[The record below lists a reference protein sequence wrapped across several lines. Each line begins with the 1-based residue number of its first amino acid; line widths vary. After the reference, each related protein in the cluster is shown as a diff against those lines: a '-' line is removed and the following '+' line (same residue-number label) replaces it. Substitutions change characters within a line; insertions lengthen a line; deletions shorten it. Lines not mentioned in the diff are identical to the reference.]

1 MKKII
6 AEDILK
12 YFNNEIKKESFIP
25 NIKFDID
32 KSQID
37 IIYPLI
43 GKLAY
48 AHIYY
53 DNVSEELVYE
63 LLEPE
68 ISDEERILIEK
79 VKQYIL
85 DEMYKD
91 PEEFLNKNKEY
102 VLIKKLEEFVNK
114 YKIKIDRDLFIKY
127 YYYLWRDMLGYEKI
141 HPLFYDIFIEDI
153 SCDGYD
159 IPIYVHHNKFG
170 ILKTNIILSRDEL
183 DKFIVKL
190 AQKAGKHISYV
201 EPILDA
207 TLPDGSRVNATYS
220 QEITTHGPTFTIRKF
235 REIPWTPIELI
246 RLGSATPEI
255 FAYLWLAVEFRKNII
270 IIGGTASGKTTM
282 LNAISM
288 FIPPSARIVSIEDT
302 REIRLYH
309 SNWIPSVVKYSS
321 DKNREIDMFE
331 LLRMSF
337 RQRPDYVIVGEVRG
351 EEAYVMFQGMASG
364 HSSLSTMHAEN
375 TRALISR
382 LTTPPI
388 NLSPTLIELLN
399 VVVIMQHDNFL
410 GTNLRRVKEINE
422 IVKYNKFNIAYKWNP
437 FKREYLENPKK
448 YLFRLIENEYGIKYK
463 ELYEEY
469 LTRAKLLY
477 RLSELNISD
486 FQTFSKI
493 VQMYYYNKENIL
505 KYYNIE

>member
-1 MKKII
+1 MI
-6 AEDILK
+6 
-12 YFNNEIKKESFIP
+12 
-25 NIKFDID
+25 NIKFINDI
-32 KSQID
+32 KINVPKNKFETN
-37 IIYPLI
+37 ITYPI
-43 GKLAY
+43 VEPFSY
-48 AHIYY
+48 AHIYFDRSTY
-53 DNVSEELVYE
+53 DLVYE
-63 LLEPE
+63 IIEPKLTE
-68 ISDEERILIEK
+68 NEEKIYKNIIFYIEK
-79 VKQYIL
+79 LLYIKL
-85 DEMYKD
+85 SEIGN
-91 PEEFLNKNKEY
+91 LNDAINY
-102 VLIKKLEEFVNK
+102 LQRLYDFVLN
-114 YKIKIDRDLFIKY
+114 DLGIQ
-127 YYYLWRDMLGYEKI
+127 LGQSSYEKI
-141 HPLFYDIFIEDI
+141 FYYIFRDLYGYNKVDPLLRDPLIEDI
-153 SCDGYD
+153 ECSGPGY
-159 IPIYVHHNKFG
+159 PIFIVHRYFG
-170 ILKTNIILSRDEL
+170 NLKTNIILNDKEIRDLIE
-183 DKFIVKL
+183 KFAL
-190 AQKAGKHISYV
+190 RAGKHISYA

-207 TLPDGSRVNATYS
+207 TLPDGSRISATYS

-302 REIRLYH
+302 REIKLYH
-309 SNWIPSVVKYSS
+309 PNWIPSVVKYSS

-364 HSSLSTMHAEN
+364 HSSLSTMHAES
-375 TRALISR
+375 TKALISR

-388 NLSPTLIELLN
+388 NLSPSLIELLN

-410 GTNLRRVKEINE
+410 GTNLRRIKEVNE
-422 IVKYNKFNIAYKWNP
+422 IIKYNRFNIAYKWNP

-448 YLFRLIENEYGIKYK
+448 YLFRLIENDYGIRYK

-469 LTRAKLLY
+469 IRRVKLLE

-493 VQMYYYNKENIL
+493 IQMYYYNKENIL
-505 KYYNIE
+505 RYYNIE

>member
-1 MKKII
+1 MI
-6 AEDILK
+6 
-12 YFNNEIKKESFIP
+12 
-25 NIKFDID
+25 NIKFINDIRINVP
-32 KSQID
+32 KNKFETNITYP
-37 IIYPLI
+37 IIEPFS
-43 GKLAY
+43 Y
-48 AHIYY
+48 AHIYFDRSTY
-53 DNVSEELVYE
+53 DLVYE
-63 LLEPE
+63 IIEPKLTE
-68 ISDEERILIEK
+68 NEEKIYRNIIFYIEK
-79 VKQYIL
+79 LLYIKL
-85 DEMYKD
+85 SEINN
-91 PEEFLNKNKEY
+91 LNDAINY
-102 VLIKKLEEFVNK
+102 LQRLYDFVLN
-114 YKIKIDRDLFIKY
+114 DLGIQ
-127 YYYLWRDMLGYEKI
+127 LGQSSYEKI
-141 HPLFYDIFIEDI
+141 FYYIFRDLYGYNKVDSLLRDPLIEDI
-153 SCDGYD
+153 ECSGPNY
-159 IPIYVHHNKFG
+159 PIFVVHRYFG
-170 ILKTNIILSRDEL
+170 NLKTNIILNDKEIRDLIE
-183 DKFIVKL
+183 KFAL
-190 AQKAGKHISYV
+190 RAGKHISYA

-207 TLPDGSRVNATYS
+207 TLPDGSRVSATYS

-270 IIGGTASGKTTM
+270 VIGGTASGKTTM

-288 FIPPSARIVSIEDT
+288 FIPPNARIVSIEDT
-302 REIRLYH
+302 REIKLYH
-309 SNWIPSVVKYSS
+309 PNWIPSVVKYSS

-364 HSSLSTMHAEN
+364 HSSLSTMHAES

-388 NLSPTLIELLN
+388 NLSPSLIELLN

-410 GTNLRRVKEINE
+410 GTNLRRIKEVNE

-448 YLFRLIENEYGIKYK
+448 YLFRLIENEYGIRYK

-469 LTRAKLLY
+469 ITRVKLLY

-493 VQMYYYNKENIL
+493 IQMYYYNKENVL

>member
-1 MKKII
+1 MINIRFINDIKINVPKNKF
-6 AEDILK
+6 ET
-12 YFNNEIKKESFIP
+12 
-25 NIKFDID
+25 NIT
-32 KSQID
+32 
-37 IIYPLI
+37 YPI
-43 GKLAY
+43 VEPFSY
-48 AHIYY
+48 AHIYFDRSTY
-53 DNVSEELVYE
+53 DIVYE
-63 LLEPE
+63 IIEPKLTENEEKIYKNIIFYIERLLYIKLSE
-68 ISDEERILIEK
+68 INNLNDVINYLQRLYDFVLKDLGIE
-79 VKQYIL
+79 
-85 DEMYKD
+85 
-91 PEEFLNKNKEY
+91 
-102 VLIKKLEEFVNK
+102 
-114 YKIKIDRDLFIKY
+114 
-127 YYYLWRDMLGYEKI
+127 LGQSSYEKI
-141 HPLFYDIFIEDI
+141 FYYIFRDLYGYNKVDSLLRDPLIEDI
-153 SCDGYD
+153 ECSGPGY
-159 IPIYVHHNKFG
+159 PIFIVHRYFG
-170 ILKTNIILSRDEL
+170 NLRTNIILNDKEIRDLIE
-183 DKFIVKL
+183 KFAL
-190 AQKAGKHISYV
+190 RAGKHISYA

-448 YLFRLIENEYGIKYK
+448 YLFRLIENEYGVKYK

>member
-1 MKKII
+1 MINIRFINDIKINVPKNKFETNI
-6 AEDILK
+6 TYPIVEPFSYARI
-12 YFNNEIKKESFIP
+12 YFDRSTYDLIYEII
-25 NIKFDID
+25 
-32 KSQID
+32 
-37 IIYPLI
+37 
-43 GKLAY
+43 
-48 AHIYY
+48 
-53 DNVSEELVYE
+53 
-63 LLEPE
+63 EPE
-68 ISDEERILIEK
+68 LTENEEKIYKNIISYIEK
-79 VKQYIL
+79 LLYIKL
-85 DEMYKD
+85 SEINN
-91 PEEFLNKNKEY
+91 LNDAINY
-102 VLIKKLEEFVNK
+102 LQRLYDFVLNDLGIK
-114 YKIKIDRDLFIKY
+114 
-127 YYYLWRDMLGYEKI
+127 LGQSSYEKI
-141 HPLFYDIFIEDI
+141 FYYIFRDLYGYNKVDSLLRDPLIEDI
-153 SCDGYD
+153 ECSGPNY
-159 IPIYVHHNKFG
+159 PIFIVHRYFG
-170 ILKTNIILSRDEL
+170 NLKTNIILNDKEIRDLIE
-183 DKFIVKL
+183 KFAL
-190 AQKAGKHISYV
+190 RAGKHISYA

-207 TLPDGSRVNATYS
+207 TLPDGSRLNATYS
-220 QEITTHGPTFTIRKF
+220 QEITTNGPTFTIRKF

-282 LNAISM
+282 LNAVSM
-288 FIPPSARIVSIEDT
+288 FIPPNARIVSIEDT
-302 REIRLYH
+302 REIKLYH
-309 SNWIPSVVKYSS
+309 PNWIPSVVKYSS

-364 HSSLSTMHAEN
+364 HSSLSTMHAES
-375 TRALISR
+375 TRSLISR

-388 NLSPTLIELLN
+388 NLSPALIELLN

-410 GTNLRRVKEINE
+410 GTNLRRIKEVNE
-422 IVKYNKFNIAYKWNP
+422 IINYNRFNILYKWTP

-448 YLFRLIENEYGIKYK
+448 YLFRLIENDYGIKYK
-463 ELYEEY
+463 EIYEEY
-469 LTRAKLLY
+469 VTRVKLLY

>member
-1 MKKII
+1 MI
-6 AEDILK
+6 
-12 YFNNEIKKESFIP
+12 
-25 NIKFDID
+25 NIKFINDIRINVP
-32 KSQID
+32 KNKFETNITYP
-37 IIYPLI
+37 IIEPFS
-43 GKLAY
+43 Y
-48 AHIYY
+48 AHIYFDRSTY
-53 DNVSEELVYE
+53 DLVYE
-63 LLEPE
+63 IIEPKLTE
-68 ISDEERILIEK
+68 NEEKIYRNVIFYIEK
-79 VKQYIL
+79 LLYIKL
-85 DEMYKD
+85 SEIGN
-91 PEEFLNKNKEY
+91 LNDAISY
-102 VLIKKLEEFVNK
+102 LQRLYDFVLN
-114 YKIKIDRDLFIKY
+114 DLGIQ
-127 YYYLWRDMLGYEKI
+127 LGQSSYEKI
-141 HPLFYDIFIEDI
+141 FYYIFRDLYGYNKVDSLLRDPLIEDI
-153 SCDGYD
+153 ECSGPGY
-159 IPIYVHHNKFG
+159 PIFVVHRYFG
-170 ILKTNIILSRDEL
+170 NLKTNIILNDKEIRDLIE
-183 DKFIVKL
+183 KFAL
-190 AQKAGKHISYV
+190 RAGKHISYA

-288 FIPPSARIVSIEDT
+288 FIPPNARIVSIEDT
-302 REIRLYH
+302 REIKLYH
-309 SNWIPSVVKYSS
+309 PNWIPSVVKYSS

-364 HSSLSTMHAEN
+364 HSSLSTMHAES

-410 GTNLRRVKEINE
+410 GTNLRRIKEVNE
-422 IVKYNKFNIAYKWNP
+422 IIKYNKFNIAYKWNP

-448 YLFRLIENEYGIKYK
+448 YLFRLIENDYGIRYK

-469 LTRAKLLY
+469 ITRVKLLY

-493 VQMYYYNKENIL
+493 IQMYYYNKENVL

>member
-1 MKKII
+1 MI
-6 AEDILK
+6 
-12 YFNNEIKKESFIP
+12 
-25 NIKFDID
+25 NIKFINDIRINVP
-32 KSQID
+32 KNKFETNITYP
-37 IIYPLI
+37 IIEPFS
-43 GKLAY
+43 Y
-48 AHIYY
+48 AHIYFDRSTY
-53 DNVSEELVYE
+53 DLVYE
-63 LLEPE
+63 IIEPKLTE
-68 ISDEERILIEK
+68 NEEKIYRNIIFYIEK
-79 VKQYIL
+79 LLYIKL
-85 DEMYKD
+85 SEINNLNDAINYLQRLYDFVLKD
-91 PEEFLNKNKEY
+91 
-102 VLIKKLEEFVNK
+102 
-114 YKIKIDRDLFIKY
+114 
-127 YYYLWRDMLGYEKI
+127 LGIQLGQSSYEKI
-141 HPLFYDIFIEDI
+141 FYYIFRDLYGYNKVDSLLRDPLIEDI
-153 SCDGYD
+153 ECSGPNY
-159 IPIYVHHNKFG
+159 PIFVVHRYFG
-170 ILKTNIILSRDEL
+170 NLKTNIILNDKEIRDLIE
-183 DKFIVKL
+183 KFAL
-190 AQKAGKHISYV
+190 RAGKHISYA

-288 FIPPSARIVSIEDT
+288 FIPPNARIVSIEDT
-302 REIRLYH
+302 REIKLYH
-309 SNWIPSVVKYSS
+309 PNWIPSVVKYSS

-364 HSSLSTMHAEN
+364 HSSLSTMHAES

-388 NLSPTLIELLN
+388 NLSPSLIELLN

-410 GTNLRRVKEINE
+410 GTNLRRIKEVDE
-422 IVKYNKFNIAYKWNP
+422 IIKYNRFNIAYKWNP

-448 YLFRLIENEYGIKYK
+448 YLFRLIENEYGIRYK

-469 LTRAKLLY
+469 ITRVKLL
-477 RLSELNISD
+477 
-486 FQTFSKI
+486 
-493 VQMYYYNKENIL
+493 
-505 KYYNIE
+505 

>member
-1 MKKII
+1 MINIRFINDIKINVPKNKF
-6 AEDILK
+6 ET
-12 YFNNEIKKESFIP
+12 
-25 NIKFDID
+25 NIT
-32 KSQID
+32 
-37 IIYPLI
+37 YPI
-43 GKLAY
+43 VEPFSY
-48 AHIYY
+48 AHIYFDRSTY
-53 DNVSEELVYE
+53 DIIYEIIEPKLTENEEKIYKN
-63 LLEPE
+63 
-68 ISDEERILIEK
+68 IIFYIEK
-79 VKQYIL
+79 LLYIKL
-85 DEMYKD
+85 SEINNLNDVINYLQRLYDFVLKD
-91 PEEFLNKNKEY
+91 
-102 VLIKKLEEFVNK
+102 
-114 YKIKIDRDLFIKY
+114 
-127 YYYLWRDMLGYEKI
+127 LGIELGQSSYEKI
-141 HPLFYDIFIEDI
+141 FYYIFRDLYGYNKVDSLLRDPLIEDI
-153 SCDGYD
+153 ECSGPNY
-159 IPIYVHHNKFG
+159 PIFIVHRYFG
-170 ILKTNIILSRDEL
+170 NLRTNIILNDKEIRDLIE
-183 DKFIVKL
+183 KFAL
-190 AQKAGKHISYV
+190 RAGKHISYA

-207 TLPDGSRVNATYS
+207 TLPDGSRINATYS

-270 IIGGTASGKTTM
+270 VIGGTASGKTTM

-382 LTTPPI
+382 LTSPPI
-388 NLSPTLIELLN
+388 NLSPSLIELLN

-410 GTNLRRVKEINE
+410 GTNLRKVKEINE
-422 IVKYNKFNIAYKWNP
+422 IIKYNKFNIAYKWNP

-505 KYYNIE
+505 KYYNVE

>member
-1 MKKII
+1 MI
-6 AEDILK
+6 
-12 YFNNEIKKESFIP
+12 
-25 NIKFDID
+25 NIKFINDI
-32 KSQID
+32 KINVPKNKFETN
-37 IIYPLI
+37 ITYPI
-43 GKLAY
+43 VEPFSY
-48 AHIYY
+48 AHIYFDRSTY
-53 DNVSEELVYE
+53 DLVYE
-63 LLEPE
+63 IIEPKLTE
-68 ISDEERILIEK
+68 NEEKIYKNIIFYIEK
-79 VKQYIL
+79 LLYIKL
-85 DEMYKD
+85 SEIGN
-91 PEEFLNKNKEY
+91 LNDTISY
-102 VLIKKLEEFVNK
+102 LQRLYDFVLN
-114 YKIKIDRDLFIKY
+114 DLGIQ
-127 YYYLWRDMLGYEKI
+127 LGQSSYEKI
-141 HPLFYDIFIEDI
+141 FYYIFRDLYGYNKVNSLLRDPLIEDI
-153 SCDGYD
+153 ECSGPGY
-159 IPIYVHHNKFG
+159 PIFVVHRYFG
-170 ILKTNIILSRDEL
+170 NLKTNIILNDKEIRDLIE
-183 DKFIVKL
+183 KFAL
-190 AQKAGKHISYV
+190 RAGKHISYA

-255 FAYLWLAVEFRKNII
+255 FAYLWLSVEFRKNII
-270 IIGGTASGKTTM
+270 VIGGTASGKTTM

-302 REIRLYH
+302 REIKLYH
-309 SNWIPSVVKYSS
+309 PNWIPSVVKYSS

-364 HSSLSTMHAEN
+364 HSSLSTMHAES

-410 GTNLRRVKEINE
+410 GTNLRRIKEVNE
-422 IVKYNKFNIAYKWNP
+422 IIKYNRFNIAYKWNP

-448 YLFRLIENEYGIKYK
+448 YLFRLIENDYGIRYK
-463 ELYEEY
+463 ELYDEY
-469 LTRAKLLY
+469 IKRLKLLY

-493 VQMYYYNKENIL
+493 IQMYYYNKENVL
-505 KYYNIE
+505 RYYNIE

>member
-1 MKKII
+1 MI
-6 AEDILK
+6 
-12 YFNNEIKKESFIP
+12 
-25 NIKFDID
+25 NIKFINDI
-32 KSQID
+32 KINVPKNKFETD
-37 IIYPLI
+37 ITYPI
-43 GKLAY
+43 VEPFSY
-48 AHIYY
+48 AHIYFDRSTY
-53 DNVSEELVYE
+53 DLVYE
-63 LLEPE
+63 IIEPKLTE
-68 ISDEERILIEK
+68 NEEKIYKNIIFYIEK
-79 VKQYIL
+79 LLYIKL
-85 DEMYKD
+85 SEIGN
-91 PEEFLNKNKEY
+91 LNDTISY
-102 VLIKKLEEFVNK
+102 LQRLYDFVLN
-114 YKIKIDRDLFIKY
+114 DLGIQ
-127 YYYLWRDMLGYEKI
+127 LGQSSYEKI
-141 HPLFYDIFIEDI
+141 FYYIFRDLYGYNKVDSLLRDPLIEDI
-153 SCDGYD
+153 ECSGPGY
-159 IPIYVHHNKFG
+159 PIFVVHRYFG
-170 ILKTNIILSRDEL
+170 NLKTNIILNDKEIRDLIE
-183 DKFIVKL
+183 KFAL
-190 AQKAGKHISYV
+190 RAGKHISYA

-207 TLPDGSRVNATYS
+207 TLPEGSRVNATYS

-270 IIGGTASGKTTM
+270 VIGGTASGKTTI

-302 REIRLYH
+302 REIKLYH
-309 SNWIPSVVKYSS
+309 PNWIPSLVKYSS

-364 HSSLSTMHAEN
+364 HSSLSTMHAES

-388 NLSPTLIELLN
+388 NLSTTLIELLN

-410 GTNLRRVKEINE
+410 GTNLRRIKEINE
-422 IVKYNKFNIAYKWNP
+422 IIKYNRFNIAYKWNP
-437 FKREYLENPKK
+437 FKRKYLENPKK
-448 YLFRLIENEYGIKYK
+448 YLFRLIENDYGIRYK
-463 ELYEEY
+463 ELYDEY
-469 LTRAKLLY
+469 IKRVKLLY

-493 VQMYYYNKENIL
+493 IQMYYYNKENVL

>member
-1 MKKII
+1 MINIRFINDIKINVPKNKF
-6 AEDILK
+6 ET
-12 YFNNEIKKESFIP
+12 
-25 NIKFDID
+25 NIT
-32 KSQID
+32 
-37 IIYPLI
+37 YPI
-43 GKLAY
+43 VEPFSY
-48 AHIYY
+48 AHIYFDRSTY
-53 DNVSEELVYE
+53 DLVYE
-63 LLEPE
+63 IIEPKLTE
-68 ISDEERILIEK
+68 NEEKIYKNIIFYIEK
-79 VKQYIL
+79 LLYIKL
-85 DEMYKD
+85 SEIGN
-91 PEEFLNKNKEY
+91 LNDAINY
-102 VLIKKLEEFVNK
+102 LQRLYDFVLN
-114 YKIKIDRDLFIKY
+114 DLGIQ
-127 YYYLWRDMLGYEKI
+127 LGQSSYEKI
-141 HPLFYDIFIEDI
+141 FYYIFRDLYGYNKVDSLLRDPLIEDI
-153 SCDGYD
+153 ECSGPGY
-159 IPIYVHHNKFG
+159 PIFIVHRYFG
-170 ILKTNIILSRDEL
+170 NLKTNIILNDKEIRDLIE
-183 DKFIVKL
+183 KFAL
-190 AQKAGKHISYV
+190 RAGKHISYA

-207 TLPDGSRVNATYS
+207 TLPDGSRINATYS

-302 REIRLYH
+302 REIKLYH
-309 SNWIPSVVKYSS
+309 PNWIPSVVKYSS

-351 EEAYVMFQGMASG
+351 EETYVMFQGMASG
-364 HSSLSTMHAEN
+364 HSSLSTMHAES
-375 TRALISR
+375 TKALISR

-388 NLSPTLIELLN
+388 NLSPSLIELLN

-410 GTNLRRVKEINE
+410 GTNLRRIKEVNE
-422 IVKYNKFNIAYKWNP
+422 IIKYNRFNIAYKWNP

-448 YLFRLIENEYGIKYK
+448 YLFRLIENDYGIRYK

-469 LTRAKLLY
+469 IRRVKLLE

-493 VQMYYYNKENIL
+493 VQMYYYNKENVL
-505 KYYNIE
+505 RYYNIE

>member
-1 MKKII
+1 MI
-6 AEDILK
+6 
-12 YFNNEIKKESFIP
+12 
-25 NIKFDID
+25 NIKFINDIKINVPKNKFETNITYPIVEPFSYARIYFD
-32 KSQID
+32 RSTYDLIYE
-37 IIYPLI
+37 II
-43 GKLAY
+43 
-48 AHIYY
+48 
-53 DNVSEELVYE
+53 
-63 LLEPE
+63 EPE
-68 ISDEERILIEK
+68 LTENEEKIYRNIISYIEK
-79 VKQYIL
+79 LLYIKL
-85 DEMYKD
+85 SEINN
-91 PEEFLNKNKEY
+91 LNDAINY
-102 VLIKKLEEFVNK
+102 LQRLYDFVLNDLGIK
-114 YKIKIDRDLFIKY
+114 
-127 YYYLWRDMLGYEKI
+127 LGQSSYEKI
-141 HPLFYDIFIEDI
+141 FYYIFRDLYGYNKVDSLLRDPLIEDI
-153 SCDGYD
+153 ECSGPNY
-159 IPIYVHHNKFG
+159 PIFVVHRYFG
-170 ILKTNIILSRDEL
+170 NLKTNIILNDKEIRDLIE
-183 DKFIVKL
+183 KFAL
-190 AQKAGKHISYV
+190 RAGKHISYA

-207 TLPDGSRVNATYS
+207 TLPDGSRFNATYS
-220 QEITTHGPTFTIRKF
+220 QEITTNGPTFTIRKF

-288 FIPPSARIVSIEDT
+288 FIPPNARIVSIEDT
-302 REIRLYH
+302 REIKLYH
-309 SNWIPSVVKYSS
+309 PNWIPSVVKYSS

-364 HSSLSTMHAEN
+364 HSSLSTMHAES
-375 TRALISR
+375 TRSLISR

-410 GTNLRRVKEINE
+410 GTNLRRIKEVNE
-422 IVKYNKFNIAYKWNP
+422 IIKYNRFNIAYKWNP

-448 YLFRLIENEYGIKYK
+448 YLFRLIENDYGIKYK
-463 ELYEEY
+463 EIYEEY
-469 LTRAKLLY
+469 VTRVKLLY

-493 VQMYYYNKENIL
+493 VQMYYYNKENVL

>member
-1 MKKII
+1 MI
-6 AEDILK
+6 
-12 YFNNEIKKESFIP
+12 
-25 NIKFDID
+25 NIKFINDI
-32 KSQID
+32 KINVPKNKFETN
-37 IIYPLI
+37 ITYPI
-43 GKLAY
+43 VEPFSY
-48 AHIYY
+48 VHIYFDRSTY
-53 DNVSEELVYE
+53 DLVYE
-63 LLEPE
+63 IIEPKLTE
-68 ISDEERILIEK
+68 NEEKIYKNIIFYIEK
-79 VKQYIL
+79 LLYIKL
-85 DEMYKD
+85 SEINNLNDAINYLQRLYDFVLKD
-91 PEEFLNKNKEY
+91 
-102 VLIKKLEEFVNK
+102 
-114 YKIKIDRDLFIKY
+114 
-127 YYYLWRDMLGYEKI
+127 LGIQLGQSSYEKI
-141 HPLFYDIFIEDI
+141 FYYIFRDLYGYNKVDSLLRDPLIEDI
-153 SCDGYD
+153 ECSGPGY
-159 IPIYVHHNKFG
+159 PIFVVHRYFG
-170 ILKTNIILSRDEL
+170 NLKTNIILNDKEIRDLIE
-183 DKFIVKL
+183 KFAL
-190 AQKAGKHISYV
+190 RAGKHISYA

-207 TLPDGSRVNATYS
+207 TLPDGSRINATYS

-246 RLGSATPEI
+246 RLGSATPEM

-288 FIPPSARIVSIEDT
+288 FIPPNARIVSIEDT
-302 REIRLYH
+302 REIKLYH
-309 SNWIPSVVKYSS
+309 PNWIPSVVKYSS

-364 HSSLSTMHAEN
+364 HSSLSTMHAES

-388 NLSPTLIELLN
+388 NLSPSLIELLN
-399 VVVIMQHDNFL
+399 IVVIMQHDNFL
-410 GTNLRRVKEINE
+410 GTNLRRIKEIDE
-422 IVKYNKFNIAYKWNP
+422 IIKYNKFNIAYKWNP

-448 YLFRLIENEYGIKYK
+448 YLFRLIENEYGIRYK

-469 LTRAKLLY
+469 ITRVKLLE

-493 VQMYYYNKENIL
+493 IQMYYYNKENVL
-505 KYYNIE
+505 RYYNIE

>member
-1 MKKII
+1 MI
-6 AEDILK
+6 
-12 YFNNEIKKESFIP
+12 
-25 NIKFDID
+25 NIKFINDIKINVPKNKFETNITYPIVEPFSYARIYFD
-32 KSQID
+32 RSKYDLIYE
-37 IIYPLI
+37 II
-43 GKLAY
+43 
-48 AHIYY
+48 
-53 DNVSEELVYE
+53 
-63 LLEPE
+63 EPE
-68 ISDEERILIEK
+68 LTENEEKIYRNIISYIEK
-79 VKQYIL
+79 LLYIKL
-85 DEMYKD
+85 SEINN
-91 PEEFLNKNKEY
+91 LNDAINY
-102 VLIKKLEEFVNK
+102 LQRLYDFVLNDLGIK
-114 YKIKIDRDLFIKY
+114 
-127 YYYLWRDMLGYEKI
+127 LGQSSYEKI
-141 HPLFYDIFIEDI
+141 FYYIFRDLYGYNKVDSLLRDPLIEDI
-153 SCDGYD
+153 ECSGPNY
-159 IPIYVHHNKFG
+159 PIFIVHRYFG
-170 ILKTNIILSRDEL
+170 NLKTNIILNDKEIRDLIE
-183 DKFIVKL
+183 KFAL
-190 AQKAGKHISYV
+190 RAGKHISYA

-207 TLPDGSRVNATYS
+207 TLPDGSRLNATYS
-220 QEITTHGPTFTIRKF
+220 QEITTNGPTFTIRKF

-288 FIPPSARIVSIEDT
+288 FIPPNARIVSIEDT
-302 REIRLYH
+302 REIKLYH
-309 SNWIPSVVKYSS
+309 PNWIPSVVKYSS

-364 HSSLSTMHAEN
+364 HSSLSTMHAES
-375 TRALISR
+375 TRSLISR

-410 GTNLRRVKEINE
+410 GTNLRRIKEVNE
-422 IVKYNKFNIAYKWNP
+422 IIKHNRFNISYKWNP

-448 YLFRLIENEYGIKYK
+448 YLFRLIEKDYGIKYK
-463 ELYEEY
+463 EIYEEY
-469 LTRAKLLY
+469 VTRVKLLY

-493 VQMYYYNKENIL
+493 VQMYYYNKENVL

>member
-1 MKKII
+1 MI
-6 AEDILK
+6 
-12 YFNNEIKKESFIP
+12 
-25 NIKFDID
+25 NIKFINDIKINVPKNKFETNITYPIVEPFSYARIYFD
-32 KSQID
+32 RSTYDLIYE
-37 IIYPLI
+37 II
-43 GKLAY
+43 
-48 AHIYY
+48 
-53 DNVSEELVYE
+53 
-63 LLEPE
+63 EPE
-68 ISDEERILIEK
+68 LTENEEKIYKNIISYIEK
-79 VKQYIL
+79 LLYIKL
-85 DEMYKD
+85 SEINN
-91 PEEFLNKNKEY
+91 LNDAINY
-102 VLIKKLEEFVNK
+102 LQRLYDFVLNDLGIK
-114 YKIKIDRDLFIKY
+114 
-127 YYYLWRDMLGYEKI
+127 LGQSSYEKI
-141 HPLFYDIFIEDI
+141 FYYIFRDLYGYNKVDSLLRDPLIEDI
-153 SCDGYD
+153 ECSGPNY
-159 IPIYVHHNKFG
+159 PIFIVHRYFG
-170 ILKTNIILSRDEL
+170 NLKTNIILNDKEIRDLIE
-183 DKFIVKL
+183 KFAL
-190 AQKAGKHISYV
+190 RAGKHISYA

-207 TLPDGSRVNATYS
+207 TLPDGSRLNATYS
-220 QEITTHGPTFTIRKF
+220 QEITTNGPTFTIRKF

-282 LNAISM
+282 LNAVSM
-288 FIPPSARIVSIEDT
+288 FIPPNARIVSIEDT
-302 REIRLYH
+302 REIKLYH
-309 SNWIPSVVKYSS
+309 PNWIPSVVKYSS

-364 HSSLSTMHAEN
+364 HSSLSTMHAES
-375 TRALISR
+375 TRSLISR

-410 GTNLRRVKEINE
+410 GTNLRRIKEVNE
-422 IVKYNKFNIAYKWNP
+422 IIKNNRFNISYKWNP

-448 YLFRLIENEYGIKYK
+448 YLFRLIKNDYGIKYK
-463 ELYEEY
+463 EIYEEY
-469 LTRAKLLY
+469 VTRVKLLY

-493 VQMYYYNKENIL
+493 VQMYYYNKENVL

>member
-1 MKKII
+1 MI
-6 AEDILK
+6 
-12 YFNNEIKKESFIP
+12 
-25 NIKFDID
+25 NIKFINDI
-32 KSQID
+32 KINVPKNKFETN
-37 IIYPLI
+37 ITYPI
-43 GKLAY
+43 VEPFSY
-48 AHIYY
+48 AHIYFDRSTY
-53 DNVSEELVYE
+53 DLVYE
-63 LLEPE
+63 IIEPKLTE
-68 ISDEERILIEK
+68 NEEKIYKNIIFYIEK
-79 VKQYIL
+79 LLYIKL
-85 DEMYKD
+85 SEIGN
-91 PEEFLNKNKEY
+91 LNDAINY
-102 VLIKKLEEFVNK
+102 LQRLYDFVLN
-114 YKIKIDRDLFIKY
+114 DLGIQ
-127 YYYLWRDMLGYEKI
+127 LGQSSYEKI
-141 HPLFYDIFIEDI
+141 FYYIFRDLYGYNKVDSLLRDPLIEDI
-153 SCDGYD
+153 ECSGPGY
-159 IPIYVHHNKFG
+159 PIFIVHRYFG
-170 ILKTNIILSRDEL
+170 NLKTNIILNDKEIRDLIE
-183 DKFIVKL
+183 KFAL
-190 AQKAGKHISYV
+190 RAGKHISYA

-207 TLPDGSRVNATYS
+207 TLPDGSRINATYS

-302 REIRLYH
+302 REIKLYH
-309 SNWIPSVVKYSS
+309 PNWIPSVVKYSS

-364 HSSLSTMHAEN
+364 HSSLSTMHAES
-375 TRALISR
+375 TKALISR

-388 NLSPTLIELLN
+388 NLSPSLIELLN

-410 GTNLRRVKEINE
+410 GTNLRRIKEINE
-422 IVKYNKFNIAYKWNP
+422 IIKYNRFNIAYKWNP

-448 YLFRLIENEYGIKYK
+448 YLFRLIENDYGIRYK

-469 LTRAKLLY
+469 IRRVKLLE

-493 VQMYYYNKENIL
+493 IQMYYYNKENIL
-505 KYYNIE
+505 RYYNIE

>member
-1 MKKII
+1 MI
-6 AEDILK
+6 
-12 YFNNEIKKESFIP
+12 
-25 NIKFDID
+25 NIKFINDI
-32 KSQID
+32 KINVPKNKFETD
-37 IIYPLI
+37 ITYPI
-43 GKLAY
+43 VEPFSY
-48 AHIYY
+48 AHIYFDRSTY
-53 DNVSEELVYE
+53 DLVYE
-63 LLEPE
+63 IIEPKLTE
-68 ISDEERILIEK
+68 NEEKIYKNIIFYIEK
-79 VKQYIL
+79 LLYIKL
-85 DEMYKD
+85 SEIGN
-91 PEEFLNKNKEY
+91 LNDTISY
-102 VLIKKLEEFVNK
+102 LQRLYDFVLN
-114 YKIKIDRDLFIKY
+114 DLGIQ
-127 YYYLWRDMLGYEKI
+127 LGQSSYEKI
-141 HPLFYDIFIEDI
+141 FYYIFRDLYGYNKVDSLLRDPLIEDI
-153 SCDGYD
+153 ECSGSIY
-159 IPIYVHHNKFG
+159 PIFVVHRYFG
-170 ILKTNIILSRDEL
+170 NLKTNIILNDKEIRDLIE
-183 DKFIVKL
+183 KFAL
-190 AQKAGKHISYV
+190 RAGKHISYA

-207 TLPDGSRVNATYS
+207 TLPDGSRLNATYS

-255 FAYLWLAVEFRKNII
+255 FAYLWLSVEFRKNII

-302 REIRLYH
+302 REIKLYH
-309 SNWIPSVVKYSS
+309 PNWIPSLVKYSS

-337 RQRPDYVIVGEVRG
+337 RQNPDYVIVGEVRG

-364 HSSLSTMHAEN
+364 HSSLSTMHAES

-388 NLSPTLIELLN
+388 NLSTTLIELLN

-410 GTNLRRVKEINE
+410 GTNLRRIKEVNE
-422 IVKYNKFNIAYKWNP
+422 IIKYNRFNIAYKWNP
-437 FKREYLENPKK
+437 FKRKYLENPKK
-448 YLFRLIENEYGIKYK
+448 YLFRLIENDYGIRYK
-463 ELYEEY
+463 ELYDEY
-469 LTRAKLLY
+469 IKRVKLLY

-493 VQMYYYNKENIL
+493 IQMYYYNKENVL

>member
-1 MKKII
+1 MI
-6 AEDILK
+6 
-12 YFNNEIKKESFIP
+12 
-25 NIKFDID
+25 NIKFINDIKINVPKNKFETNITYPIVEPFSYARIYFD
-32 KSQID
+32 RSTYDLIYE
-37 IIYPLI
+37 II
-43 GKLAY
+43 
-48 AHIYY
+48 
-53 DNVSEELVYE
+53 
-63 LLEPE
+63 EPE
-68 ISDEERILIEK
+68 LTENEEKIYRNIISYIEK
-79 VKQYIL
+79 LLYIKL
-85 DEMYKD
+85 SEINN
-91 PEEFLNKNKEY
+91 LNDAINY
-102 VLIKKLEEFVNK
+102 LQRLYDFVLNDLGIK
-114 YKIKIDRDLFIKY
+114 
-127 YYYLWRDMLGYEKI
+127 LGQSSYEKI
-141 HPLFYDIFIEDI
+141 FYYIFRDLYGYNKVDSLLRDPLIEDI
-153 SCDGYD
+153 ECSGPNY
-159 IPIYVHHNKFG
+159 PIFIVHRYFG
-170 ILKTNIILSRDEL
+170 NLKTNIILNDKEIRDLIE
-183 DKFIVKL
+183 KFAL
-190 AQKAGKHISYV
+190 RAGKHISYA

-207 TLPDGSRVNATYS
+207 TLPDGSRLNATYS
-220 QEITTHGPTFTIRKF
+220 QEITTNGPTFTIRKF

-282 LNAISM
+282 LNAVSM
-288 FIPPSARIVSIEDT
+288 FIPPNARIVSIEDT
-302 REIRLYH
+302 REIKLYH
-309 SNWIPSVVKYSS
+309 PNWIPSVVKYSS

-364 HSSLSTMHAEN
+364 HSSLSTMHAES
-375 TRALISR
+375 TRSLISR

-410 GTNLRRVKEINE
+410 GTNLRRIKEVNE
-422 IVKYNKFNIAYKWNP
+422 IINYNRFNISYKWNP

-448 YLFRLIENEYGIKYK
+448 YLFRLIENDYGIKYK
-463 ELYEEY
+463 EIYEEY
-469 LTRAKLLY
+469 VTRVKLLY

>member
-1 MKKII
+1 MI
-6 AEDILK
+6 
-12 YFNNEIKKESFIP
+12 
-25 NIKFDID
+25 NIKFINDI
-32 KSQID
+32 KINVPKNKFETD
-37 IIYPLI
+37 ITYPI
-43 GKLAY
+43 VEPFSY
-48 AHIYY
+48 AHIYFDRSTY
-53 DNVSEELVYE
+53 DLVYE
-63 LLEPE
+63 IIEPKLTE
-68 ISDEERILIEK
+68 NEEKIYKNIIFYIEK
-79 VKQYIL
+79 LLYIKL
-85 DEMYKD
+85 SEIGN
-91 PEEFLNKNKEY
+91 LNDTISY
-102 VLIKKLEEFVNK
+102 LQRLYDFVLN
-114 YKIKIDRDLFIKY
+114 DLGIQ
-127 YYYLWRDMLGYEKI
+127 LGQSSYEKI
-141 HPLFYDIFIEDI
+141 FYYIFRDLYGYNKVDSLLRDPLIEDI
-153 SCDGYD
+153 ECSGSGY
-159 IPIYVHHNKFG
+159 PIFVVHRYFG
-170 ILKTNIILSRDEL
+170 NLKTNIILNDKEIRDLIE
-183 DKFIVKL
+183 KFAL
-190 AQKAGKHISYV
+190 RAGKHISYA

-207 TLPDGSRVNATYS
+207 TLPDGSRLNATYS

-270 IIGGTASGKTTM
+270 IIGGTASGKTTI

-302 REIRLYH
+302 REIKLYH
-309 SNWIPSVVKYSS
+309 PNWIPSLVKYSS

-337 RQRPDYVIVGEVRG
+337 RQNPDYVIVGEVRG

-364 HSSLSTMHAEN
+364 HSSLSTMHAES

-388 NLSPTLIELLN
+388 NLSTTLIELLN

-410 GTNLRRVKEINE
+410 GTNLRRIKEVNE
-422 IVKYNKFNIAYKWNP
+422 IIKYNRFNIAYKWNP
-437 FKREYLENPKK
+437 FKRKYLENPKK
-448 YLFRLIENEYGIKYK
+448 YLFRLIENDYGIRYK
-463 ELYEEY
+463 ELYDEY
-469 LTRAKLLY
+469 IKKVKLLY

-493 VQMYYYNKENIL
+493 IQMYYYNKENVL

>member
-1 MKKII
+1 MI
-6 AEDILK
+6 
-12 YFNNEIKKESFIP
+12 
-25 NIKFDID
+25 NIKFINDIKINVPKNKFETNITYPIVEPFSYARIYFD
-32 KSQID
+32 RSTYDLIYE
-37 IIYPLI
+37 II
-43 GKLAY
+43 
-48 AHIYY
+48 
-53 DNVSEELVYE
+53 
-63 LLEPE
+63 EPE
-68 ISDEERILIEK
+68 LTENEEKIYRNIISYIEK
-79 VKQYIL
+79 LLYIKL
-85 DEMYKD
+85 SEISN
-91 PEEFLNKNKEY
+91 LNDAINY
-102 VLIKKLEEFVNK
+102 LQRLYDFVLNDLGIK
-114 YKIKIDRDLFIKY
+114 
-127 YYYLWRDMLGYEKI
+127 LGQSSYEKI
-141 HPLFYDIFIEDI
+141 FYYIFRDLYGYNKVDSLLRDPLIEDI
-153 SCDGYD
+153 ECSGPNY
-159 IPIYVHHNKFG
+159 PIFIVHRYFG
-170 ILKTNIILSRDEL
+170 NLKTNIILNDKEIRDLIE
-183 DKFIVKL
+183 KFAL
-190 AQKAGKHISYV
+190 RAGKHISYA

-207 TLPDGSRVNATYS
+207 TLPDGSRFNATYS
-220 QEITTHGPTFTIRKF
+220 QEITTNGPTFTIRKF

-282 LNAISM
+282 LNAVSM
-288 FIPPSARIVSIEDT
+288 FIPPNARIVSIEDT
-302 REIRLYH
+302 REIKLYH
-309 SNWIPSVVKYSS
+309 PNWIPSVVKYSS

-364 HSSLSTMHAEN
+364 HSSLSTMHAES
-375 TRALISR
+375 TRSLISR

-388 NLSPTLIELLN
+388 NLSPALIELLN

-410 GTNLRRVKEINE
+410 GTNLRRIKEVNE
-422 IVKYNKFNIAYKWNP
+422 IINYNRFNILYKWTP

-448 YLFRLIENEYGIKYK
+448 YLFRLIENDYGIKYK
-463 ELYEEY
+463 EIYEEY
-469 LTRAKLLY
+469 VTRVKLLY

>member
-1 MKKII
+1 MI
-6 AEDILK
+6 
-12 YFNNEIKKESFIP
+12 
-25 NIKFDID
+25 NIKFINDIRINVP
-32 KSQID
+32 KNKFETNIT
-37 IIYPLI
+37 YPI
-43 GKLAY
+43 VEPFSY
-48 AHIYY
+48 AHIYFDRNTY
-53 DNVSEELVYE
+53 DLVYE
-63 LLEPE
+63 LIEPKLTE
-68 ISDEERILIEK
+68 NEEKIYRNVIFYIEK
-79 VKQYIL
+79 LLYIKL
-85 DEMYKD
+85 SEINNLNDAINYLQRLYDFVLKD
-91 PEEFLNKNKEY
+91 
-102 VLIKKLEEFVNK
+102 
-114 YKIKIDRDLFIKY
+114 
-127 YYYLWRDMLGYEKI
+127 LGIQLGQSSYEKI
-141 HPLFYDIFIEDI
+141 FYYIFRDLYGYNKVDSLLRDPLIEDI
-153 SCDGYD
+153 ECSGPNY
-159 IPIYVHHNKFG
+159 PIFVVHRYFG
-170 ILKTNIILSRDEL
+170 NLKTNIILNDKEIRDLIE
-183 DKFIVKL
+183 KFAL
-190 AQKAGKHISYV
+190 RAGKHISYA

-288 FIPPSARIVSIEDT
+288 FIPPNARIVSIEDT
-302 REIRLYH
+302 REIKLYH
-309 SNWIPSVVKYSS
+309 PNWIPSVVKYSS
-321 DKNREIDMFE
+321 NKNREIDMFE

-364 HSSLSTMHAEN
+364 HSSLSTMHAES
-375 TRALISR
+375 TKALISR

-388 NLSPTLIELLN
+388 NLSPSLIELLN
-399 VVVIMQHDNFL
+399 IVVIMQHDNFL
-410 GTNLRRVKEINE
+410 GTNLRRIKEVDE
-422 IVKYNKFNIAYKWNP
+422 IIKYNKFNITYKWNP

-469 LTRAKLLY
+469 ITRVKLLY

-493 VQMYYYNKENIL
+493 IQMYYYNKENVL

>member
-1 MKKII
+1 MI
-6 AEDILK
+6 
-12 YFNNEIKKESFIP
+12 
-25 NIKFDID
+25 NIKFINDI
-32 KSQID
+32 KINVPKNKFETD
-37 IIYPLI
+37 ITYPI
-43 GKLAY
+43 VEPFSY
-48 AHIYY
+48 AHIYFDRSTY
-53 DNVSEELVYE
+53 DLVYE
-63 LLEPE
+63 IIEPKLTE
-68 ISDEERILIEK
+68 NEEKIYKNIIFYIEK
-79 VKQYIL
+79 LLYIKL
-85 DEMYKD
+85 SEIGN
-91 PEEFLNKNKEY
+91 LNDTISY
-102 VLIKKLEEFVNK
+102 LQRLYDFVLN
-114 YKIKIDRDLFIKY
+114 DLGIQ
-127 YYYLWRDMLGYEKI
+127 LGQSSYEKI
-141 HPLFYDIFIEDI
+141 FYYIFRDLYGYNKVDSLLRDPLIEDI
-153 SCDGYD
+153 ECSGSIY
-159 IPIYVHHNKFG
+159 PIFVVHRYFG
-170 ILKTNIILSRDEL
+170 NLKTNIILNDKEIRDLIE
-183 DKFIVKL
+183 KFAL
-190 AQKAGKHISYV
+190 RAGKHISYA

-207 TLPDGSRVNATYS
+207 TLPDGSRLNATYS

-255 FAYLWLAVEFRKNII
+255 FAYLWLSVEFRKNII

-302 REIRLYH
+302 REIKLYH
-309 SNWIPSVVKYSS
+309 TNWIPSVVKYSS

-364 HSSLSTMHAEN
+364 HSSLSTMHAES
-375 TRALISR
+375 TKALISR

-388 NLSPTLIELLN
+388 NLSPTLLELLN

-410 GTNLRRVKEINE
+410 GTNLRRIKEVNE
-422 IVKYNKFNIAYKWNP
+422 IIKYNKFNIAYKWNP

-448 YLFRLIENEYGIKYK
+448 YLFRLIENDYGIRYK
-463 ELYEEY
+463 ELYDEY
-469 LTRAKLLY
+469 IKRVKLLY

-493 VQMYYYNKENIL
+493 IQMYYYNKENVL

>member
-1 MKKII
+1 MI
-6 AEDILK
+6 
-12 YFNNEIKKESFIP
+12 
-25 NIKFDID
+25 NIKFINDI
-32 KSQID
+32 KINVPKNKFETD
-37 IIYPLI
+37 ITYPI
-43 GKLAY
+43 VEPFSY
-48 AHIYY
+48 AHIYFDRSTY
-53 DNVSEELVYE
+53 DLVYE
-63 LLEPE
+63 IIEPKLTE
-68 ISDEERILIEK
+68 NEEKIYKNIIFYIEK
-79 VKQYIL
+79 LLYIKL
-85 DEMYKD
+85 SEIGN
-91 PEEFLNKNKEY
+91 LNDTISY
-102 VLIKKLEEFVNK
+102 LQRLYDFVLN
-114 YKIKIDRDLFIKY
+114 DLGIQ
-127 YYYLWRDMLGYEKI
+127 LGQSSYEKI
-141 HPLFYDIFIEDI
+141 FYYIFRDLYGYNKVNSLLRDPLIEDI
-153 SCDGYD
+153 ECSGPGY
-159 IPIYVHHNKFG
+159 PIFVVHRYFG
-170 ILKTNIILSRDEL
+170 NLKTNIILNDKEIRDLIE
-183 DKFIVKL
+183 KFAL
-190 AQKAGKHISYV
+190 RAGKHISYA

-255 FAYLWLAVEFRKNII
+255 FAYLWLSVEFRKNII
-270 IIGGTASGKTTM
+270 VIGGTASGKTTM

-302 REIRLYH
+302 REIKLYH
-309 SNWIPSVVKYSS
+309 PNWIPSVVKYSS

-364 HSSLSTMHAEN
+364 HSSLSTMHAES

-410 GTNLRRVKEINE
+410 GTNLRRIKEVNE
-422 IVKYNKFNIAYKWNP
+422 IIKYNRFNIAYKWNP

-448 YLFRLIENEYGIKYK
+448 YLFRLIENDYGIRYK
-463 ELYEEY
+463 ELYDEY
-469 LTRAKLLY
+469 IKRLKLLY

-493 VQMYYYNKENIL
+493 IQMYYYNKENVL
-505 KYYNIE
+505 RYYNIE

>member
-1 MKKII
+1 MI
-6 AEDILK
+6 
-12 YFNNEIKKESFIP
+12 
-25 NIKFDID
+25 NIKFINDI
-32 KSQID
+32 KINVPKNKFETD
-37 IIYPLI
+37 ITYPI
-43 GKLAY
+43 VEPFSY
-48 AHIYY
+48 AHIYFDRSTY
-53 DNVSEELVYE
+53 DLVYE
-63 LLEPE
+63 IIEPKLTE
-68 ISDEERILIEK
+68 NEEKIYKNIIFYIEK
-79 VKQYIL
+79 LLYIKL
-85 DEMYKD
+85 SEIGN
-91 PEEFLNKNKEY
+91 LNDTISY
-102 VLIKKLEEFVNK
+102 LQRLYDFVLN
-114 YKIKIDRDLFIKY
+114 DLGIQ
-127 YYYLWRDMLGYEKI
+127 LGQSSYEKI
-141 HPLFYDIFIEDI
+141 FYYIFRDLYGYNKVDSLLRDPLIEDI
-153 SCDGYD
+153 ECSGSGY
-159 IPIYVHHNKFG
+159 PIFVVHRYFG
-170 ILKTNIILSRDEL
+170 NLKTNIILNDKEIRDLIE
-183 DKFIVKL
+183 KFAL
-190 AQKAGKHISYV
+190 RAGKHISYA

-270 IIGGTASGKTTM
+270 IIGGTASGKTTI

-302 REIRLYH
+302 REIKLYH
-309 SNWIPSVVKYSS
+309 PNWIPSLVKYSS

-337 RQRPDYVIVGEVRG
+337 RQNPDYVIVGEVRG

-364 HSSLSTMHAEN
+364 HSSLSTMHAES

-388 NLSPTLIELLN
+388 NLSTTLIELLN

-410 GTNLRRVKEINE
+410 GTNLRRIKEVNE
-422 IVKYNKFNIAYKWNP
+422 IIKYNRFNIAYKWNP
-437 FKREYLENPKK
+437 FKRKYLENPKK
-448 YLFRLIENEYGIKYK
+448 YLFRLIENDYGIRYK
-463 ELYEEY
+463 ELYDEY
-469 LTRAKLLY
+469 IKRVKLLY

-493 VQMYYYNKENIL
+493 IQMYYYNKENVL

>member
-1 MKKII
+1 MI
-6 AEDILK
+6 
-12 YFNNEIKKESFIP
+12 
-25 NIKFDID
+25 NIKFINDIKINVPKNKFETNITYPIVEPFSYARIYFD
-32 KSQID
+32 RSTYDLIYE
-37 IIYPLI
+37 II
-43 GKLAY
+43 
-48 AHIYY
+48 
-53 DNVSEELVYE
+53 
-63 LLEPE
+63 EPE
-68 ISDEERILIEK
+68 LTENEEKIYKNIISYIEK
-79 VKQYIL
+79 LLYIKL
-85 DEMYKD
+85 SEINN
-91 PEEFLNKNKEY
+91 LNDAINY
-102 VLIKKLEEFVNK
+102 LQRLYDFVLNDLGIK
-114 YKIKIDRDLFIKY
+114 
-127 YYYLWRDMLGYEKI
+127 LGQSSYEKI
-141 HPLFYDIFIEDI
+141 FYYIFRDLYGYNKVDSLLRDPLIEDI
-153 SCDGYD
+153 ECSGPNY
-159 IPIYVHHNKFG
+159 PIFIVHRYFG
-170 ILKTNIILSRDEL
+170 NLKTNIILNDKEIRDLIE
-183 DKFIVKL
+183 KFAL
-190 AQKAGKHISYV
+190 RAGKHISYA

-207 TLPDGSRVNATYS
+207 TLPDGSRLNATYS
-220 QEITTHGPTFTIRKF
+220 QEITTNGPTFTIRKF

-282 LNAISM
+282 LNAVSM
-288 FIPPSARIVSIEDT
+288 FIPPNARIVSIEDT
-302 REIRLYH
+302 REIKLYH
-309 SNWIPSVVKYSS
+309 PNWIPSVVKYSS

-364 HSSLSTMHAEN
+364 HSSLSTMHAES
-375 TRALISR
+375 TRSLISR

-410 GTNLRRVKEINE
+410 GTNLRRIKEVNE
-422 IVKYNKFNIAYKWNP
+422 IINYNRFNILYKWTP

-448 YLFRLIENEYGIKYK
+448 YLFRLIENDYGIKYK
-463 ELYEEY
+463 EIYEEY
-469 LTRAKLLY
+469 VTRVKLLY

>member
-1 MKKII
+1 MI
-6 AEDILK
+6 
-12 YFNNEIKKESFIP
+12 
-25 NIKFDID
+25 NIKFINDIRINVP
-32 KSQID
+32 KNKFETNITYP
-37 IIYPLI
+37 IIEPFS
-43 GKLAY
+43 Y
-48 AHIYY
+48 AHIYFDRSTY
-53 DNVSEELVYE
+53 DLVYE
-63 LLEPE
+63 IIEPKLTE
-68 ISDEERILIEK
+68 NEEKIYRNVIFYIEK
-79 VKQYIL
+79 LLYIKL
-85 DEMYKD
+85 SEINNLNDAINYLQRLYDFVLKD
-91 PEEFLNKNKEY
+91 
-102 VLIKKLEEFVNK
+102 
-114 YKIKIDRDLFIKY
+114 
-127 YYYLWRDMLGYEKI
+127 LGIQLGQSSYEKI
-141 HPLFYDIFIEDI
+141 FYYIFRDLYGYNKVDSLLRDPLIEDI
-153 SCDGYD
+153 ECSGPNY
-159 IPIYVHHNKFG
+159 PIFVVHRYFG
-170 ILKTNIILSRDEL
+170 NLKTNIILNDKEIRDLIE
-183 DKFIVKL
+183 KFAL
-190 AQKAGKHISYV
+190 RAGKHISYA

-288 FIPPSARIVSIEDT
+288 FIPPNARIVSIEDT
-302 REIRLYH
+302 REIKLYH
-309 SNWIPSVVKYSS
+309 PNWIPSVVKYSS

-364 HSSLSTMHAEN
+364 HSSLSTMHAES

-388 NLSPTLIELLN
+388 NLSPSLIELLN

-410 GTNLRRVKEINE
+410 GTNLRRIKEVDE
-422 IVKYNKFNIAYKWNP
+422 IIKYNRFNIAYKWNP

-448 YLFRLIENEYGIKYK
+448 YLFRLIENEYGIRYK

-469 LTRAKLLY
+469 ITRVKLLY

-493 VQMYYYNKENIL
+493 IQMYYYNKENVL

>member
-1 MKKII
+1 MI
-6 AEDILK
+6 
-12 YFNNEIKKESFIP
+12 
-25 NIKFDID
+25 NIKFINDI
-32 KSQID
+32 KINVPKNKFETN
-37 IIYPLI
+37 ITYPI
-43 GKLAY
+43 VEPFSY
-48 AHIYY
+48 AHIYFDRSAY
-53 DNVSEELVYE
+53 DLVYE
-63 LLEPE
+63 IIEPKLTE
-68 ISDEERILIEK
+68 NEEKIYKNIIFYIEK
-79 VKQYIL
+79 LLYIKL
-85 DEMYKD
+85 SEIGN
-91 PEEFLNKNKEY
+91 LNDAINY
-102 VLIKKLEEFVNK
+102 LQRLYDFVLN
-114 YKIKIDRDLFIKY
+114 DLGIQ
-127 YYYLWRDMLGYEKI
+127 LGQSSYEKI
-141 HPLFYDIFIEDI
+141 FYYIFRDLYGYNKVDPLLRDPLIEDI
-153 SCDGYD
+153 ECSGPGY
-159 IPIYVHHNKFG
+159 PIFIVHRYFG
-170 ILKTNIILSRDEL
+170 NLKTNIILNDKEIRDLIE
-183 DKFIVKL
+183 KFAL
-190 AQKAGKHISYV
+190 RAGKHISYA

-207 TLPDGSRVNATYS
+207 TLPDGSRISATYS

-302 REIRLYH
+302 REIKLYH
-309 SNWIPSVVKYSS
+309 PNWIPSVVKYSS

-364 HSSLSTMHAEN
+364 HSSLSTMHAES
-375 TRALISR
+375 TKALISR

-388 NLSPTLIELLN
+388 NLSPSLIELLN

-410 GTNLRRVKEINE
+410 GTNLRRIKEVNE
-422 IVKYNKFNIAYKWNP
+422 IIKYNRFNIAYKWNP

-448 YLFRLIENEYGIKYK
+448 YLFRLIENDYGIRYK

-469 LTRAKLLY
+469 IRRVKLLE

-493 VQMYYYNKENIL
+493 IQMYYYNKENIL
-505 KYYNIE
+505 RYYNIE

>member
-1 MKKII
+1 MICLRNIEPNLTENEEKIY
-6 AEDILK
+6 K
-12 YFNNEIKKESFIP
+12 
-25 NIKFDID
+25 NIIF
-32 KSQID
+32 
-37 IIYPLI
+37 Y
-43 GKLAY
+43 
-48 AHIYY
+48 
-53 DNVSEELVYE
+53 
-63 LLEPE
+63 
-68 ISDEERILIEK
+68 IEK
-79 VKQYIL
+79 LLYIKL
-85 DEMYKD
+85 SEIGN
-91 PEEFLNKNKEY
+91 LNDTISY
-102 VLIKKLEEFVNK
+102 LQRLYDFVLN
-114 YKIKIDRDLFIKY
+114 DLGIQ
-127 YYYLWRDMLGYEKI
+127 LGQSSYEKI
-141 HPLFYDIFIEDI
+141 FYYIFRDLYGYNKVDSLLRDPLIEDI
-153 SCDGYD
+153 ECSGSIY
-159 IPIYVHHNKFG
+159 PIFVVHRYFG
-170 ILKTNIILSRDEL
+170 NLKTNIILNDKEIRDLIE
-183 DKFIVKL
+183 KFAL
-190 AQKAGKHISYV
+190 RAGKHISYA

-207 TLPDGSRVNATYS
+207 TLPDGSRLNATYS

-246 RLGSATPEI
+246 RLGSTTPEI

-302 REIRLYH
+302 REIKLYH
-309 SNWIPSVVKYSS
+309 PNWIPSLVKYSS

-337 RQRPDYVIVGEVRG
+337 RQNPDYVIVGEVRG

-364 HSSLSTMHAEN
+364 HSSLSTMHAES

-388 NLSPTLIELLN
+388 NLSTTLIELLN

-410 GTNLRRVKEINE
+410 GTNLRRIKEVNE
-422 IVKYNKFNIAYKWNP
+422 IIKYNRFNIAYKWNP
-437 FKREYLENPKK
+437 FKRKYLENPKK
-448 YLFRLIENEYGIKYK
+448 YLFRLIENDYGIRYK
-463 ELYEEY
+463 ELYDEY
-469 LTRAKLLY
+469 IKRVKLLY

-493 VQMYYYNKENIL
+493 IQMYYYNKENVL

>member
-1 MKKII
+1 MI
-6 AEDILK
+6 
-12 YFNNEIKKESFIP
+12 
-25 NIKFDID
+25 NIKFINDI
-32 KSQID
+32 KINVPKNKFETN
-37 IIYPLI
+37 ITYPI
-43 GKLAY
+43 VEPFSY
-48 AHIYY
+48 AHIYFDRRTY
-53 DNVSEELVYE
+53 DLIYE
-63 LLEPE
+63 IIEPE
-68 ISDEERILIEK
+68 LTENEEKIYRNIISYIEKLLYIKLSEINNLNDAINYLQRLYDFVLNDLGIKLGQSSYERIFY
-79 VKQYIL
+79 YI
-85 DEMYKD
+85 
-91 PEEFLNKNKEY
+91 F
-102 VLIKKLEEFVNK
+102 
-114 YKIKIDRDLFIKY
+114 RDLYGYNKVDS
-127 YYYLWRDMLGYEKI
+127 LLRD
-141 HPLFYDIFIEDI
+141 PLIEDI
-153 SCDGYD
+153 ECSGPNY
-159 IPIYVHHNKFG
+159 PIFIVHRYFG
-170 ILKTNIILSRDEL
+170 NLKTNIILNDKEIRDLIE
-183 DKFIVKL
+183 KFAL
-190 AQKAGKHISYV
+190 RAGKHISYA

-207 TLPDGSRVNATYS
+207 TLPDGSRLNATYS
-220 QEITTHGPTFTIRKF
+220 QEITTNGPTFTIRKF

-246 RLGSATPEI
+246 RLGSVNPEI

-288 FIPPSARIVSIEDT
+288 FIPPNARIVSIEDT
-302 REIRLYH
+302 REIKLYH
-309 SNWIPSVVKYSS
+309 PNWIPSVVKYSS

-364 HSSLSTMHAEN
+364 HSSLSTMHAES
-375 TRALISR
+375 TRSLISR

-410 GTNLRRVKEINE
+410 GTNLRRIKEVNE
-422 IVKYNKFNIAYKWNP
+422 IINYNRFNISYKWNP

-448 YLFRLIENEYGIKYK
+448 YLFRLLENDYGIKYK
-463 ELYEEY
+463 EIYEEY
-469 LTRAKLLY
+469 VTRLKLLY

-493 VQMYYYNKENIL
+493 VQMYYYNKENVL

>member
-1 MKKII
+1 MI
-6 AEDILK
+6 
-12 YFNNEIKKESFIP
+12 
-25 NIKFDID
+25 NIKFINDIRINVP
-32 KSQID
+32 KNKFETNITYP
-37 IIYPLI
+37 IIEPFS
-43 GKLAY
+43 Y
-48 AHIYY
+48 AHIYFDRSTY
-53 DNVSEELVYE
+53 DLVYE
-63 LLEPE
+63 IIEPKLTE
-68 ISDEERILIEK
+68 NEEKIYRNIIFYIEK
-79 VKQYIL
+79 LLYIKL
-85 DEMYKD
+85 SEINN
-91 PEEFLNKNKEY
+91 LNDAINY
-102 VLIKKLEEFVNK
+102 LQRLYDFVLN
-114 YKIKIDRDLFIKY
+114 DLGIQ
-127 YYYLWRDMLGYEKI
+127 LGQSSYEKI
-141 HPLFYDIFIEDI
+141 FYYIFRDLYGYNKVDSLLRDPLIEDI
-153 SCDGYD
+153 ECSGPNY
-159 IPIYVHHNKFG
+159 PIFVVHRYFG
-170 ILKTNIILSRDEL
+170 NLKTNIILNDKEIRDLIE
-183 DKFIVKL
+183 KFAL
-190 AQKAGKHISYV
+190 RAGKHISYA

-207 TLPDGSRVNATYS
+207 TLPDGSRVSATYS

-270 IIGGTASGKTTM
+270 VIGGTASGKTTM

-288 FIPPSARIVSIEDT
+288 FIPPNARIVSIEDT
-302 REIRLYH
+302 REIKLYH
-309 SNWIPSVVKYSS
+309 PNWIPSVVKYSS

-364 HSSLSTMHAEN
+364 HSSLSTMHAES

-388 NLSPTLIELLN
+388 NLSPSLIELLN

-410 GTNLRRVKEINE
+410 GTNLRRIKEVNE

-448 YLFRLIENEYGIKYK
+448 YLFRLIENDYGIRYK

-469 LTRAKLLY
+469 ITRVKLLY

-493 VQMYYYNKENIL
+493 IQMYYYNKENVL